1 MQPSM
6 LIVAVG
12 DADWLSPRCN
22 SNPPRDDFGSGGNSL
37 PAPKEQQTTK
47 VIQRCL
53 PIQTSIKPT
62 SIPSTT
68 SQSEQNHL
76 RQPKY
81 QPLEPHITTPRS
93 HPRRPVTPPADPK
106 STNDFTTTTTT
117 TTTTTATTTAAT
129 TTYQPATTTT
139 TTTTAVASAATTTTT
154 AASFAATTIFGV
166 PSSMAGGYLGGAA
179 GLGAGLPPLPT
190 EILMDEYMFGR
201 RRQRRNRT
209 TFTAQQLSELEALF
223 QRTHYPDVFLRE
235 EVACRI
241 NLSEA
246 RVQVWFQN
254 RRAKWRKQTRMQFV
268 QDAWRL
274 RYLGLSPP
282 AWLTRSPPPGGH
294 ASPPHGRSQAA
305 LPSPPLPLPP
315 SSASESTAGGDR
327 GSSSAPRPASPA
339 STPPTDLSTSDR
351 LSAASSDSTGRFL
364 ARSSH
369 ERLSRPGARLA
380 KS

>member
-1 MQPSM
+1 
-6 LIVAVG
+6 
-12 DADWLSPRCN
+12 
-22 SNPPRDDFGSGGNSL
+22 
-37 PAPKEQQTTK
+37 
-47 VIQRCL
+47 
-53 PIQTSIKPT
+53 
-62 SIPSTT
+62 
-68 SQSEQNHL
+68 
-76 RQPKY
+76 
-81 QPLEPHITTPRS
+81 
-93 HPRRPVTPPADPK
+93 
-106 STNDFTTTTTT
+106 
-117 TTTTTATTTAAT
+117 
-129 TTYQPATTTT
+129 
-139 TTTTAVASAATTTTT
+139 
-154 AASFAATTIFGV
+154 
-166 PSSMAGGYLGGAA
+166 MAGGYLGGAG

-282 AWLTRSPPPGGH
+282 AWLTRSPPPPPGA
-294 ASPPHGRSQAA
+294 ASPPRGRGQGAT

-315 SSASESTAGGDR
+315 SSASDGMMGGDR
-327 GSSSAPRPASPA
+327 TVGAAPRPASPA
-339 STPPTDLSTSDR
+339 TTPPTDLTTAADR
-351 LSAASSDSTGRFL
+351 LAAATRWVSLWLLGYPCVYWGIPVFTGVSLRYWGVPVVTGVSL
-364 ARSSH
+364 CLLGCPCGYWGVPVVTGVSLWLLGCPCGYWGAHVATGVS
-369 ERLSRPGARLA
+369 PGLQGCPRGYWGVPGVTGVTPD
-380 KS
+380 